1 RLVDRFCPGE
11 FVEEWDVDELLTAV
25 REDFPVRLTRQ
36 QIDEAG
42 SRKMVLEL
50 LREEAIELYEARE
63 KQISGESEDAEA
75 WREIERRVMLAMI
88 DQGWREHLYEMD
100 YLQEG
105 INLRAMGQ
113 RDPLSEWQR
122 EGFDMFEAMMG
133 IVEDNFVRYMFH
145 IDVQVL
151 EHDEKPRQPVRRLSY
166 S

>member
-1 RLVDRFCPGE
+1 
-11 FVEEWDVDELLTAV
+11 
-25 REDFPVRLTRQ
+25 
-36 QIDEAG
+36 
-42 SRKMVLEL
+42 
-50 LREEAIELYEARE
+50 
-63 KQISGESEDAEA
+63 
-75 WREIERRVMLAMI
+75 MLAMI

-133 IVEDNFVRYMFH
+133 MIEDNFVRYMFH

-151 EHDEKPRQPVRRLSY
+151 EQDSTPRQPVRRLSY
-166 S
+166 SAPEDPVTGSSALEAAARSMPPDEMAPMPDGGAVSMGAVPSAMQTSAPAAPSEPVRVEKTHGRNEPCWCGSGKKFKLCHGR